1 MGVYGLDI
9 SNYQSRLTDYGGIV
23 RDGFQFV
30 FILASD
36 GDWRQP
42 YFRQQLDGCRAQGLL
57 VAAYHYQRENVSAA
71 RQVEIIASQVPTD
84 VPVII
89 DVEHYSGRG
98 KAGVD
103 LCRAIVD
110 GLRAR
115 GYLVPLVYIPRWYW
129 TAPVDAPKGGLGYTD
144 LSGLPPLWVSW
155 YPDYLTR
162 TKERGK
168 DALPA
173 SVWNGYGG
181 LWVAVAQ
188 YTSSGRVSGYDSA
201 VDQNYYR
208 GSLAELAALMGGGVD
223 VALTQGEY
231 WEIEN
236 RAYKAVQNLF
246 FDMSGGANTARGALQ
261 EMVRSAVSGEFAAVL
276 AAVAGIADDAE
287 ITPELLAEMTRRA
300 ALDAAEQQTAVVSSA
315 VSAQVG
321 QMLED
326 ALKRVQDADNLDEAK
341 KTIDELLRRV
351 ATLTGTPVSAADK
364 NEDGLRGGA
373 AAPEGIG
380 GPNEG
385 DAVGDDPTTQEN

>member
-23 RDGFQFV
+23 RDGFEFV

-36 GDWRQP
+36 GEWRQP
-42 YFRQQLDGCRAQGLL
+42 FFRQQLDGCRTRGLL
-57 VAAYHYQRENVSAA
+57 VAAYHYQREHVSAA
-71 RQVEIIASQVPTD
+71 RQVEIIASQVPKD
-84 VPVII
+84 VPVVI
-89 DVEHYSGRG
+89 DVEHHSGRG

-129 TAPVDAPKGGLGYTD
+129 SAPADAPKGGLGYAD

-173 SVWNGYGG
+173 SVWTGYGG

-188 YTSSGRVSGYDSA
+188 YTSSGRVSGYDGA

-208 GSLAELAALMGGGVD
+208 GSVQELAALMGGGVD

-236 RAYKAVQNLF
+236 RAYAAVRNLF
-246 FDMSGGANTARGALQ
+246 FDMAAGN
-261 EMVRSAVSGEFAAVL
+261 SAAAASFQQMVSGAVEPHFAGVL
-276 AAVAGIADDAE
+276 AAVAGIAQNAD
-287 ITPELLAEMTRRA
+287 ITPEELREATLAA
-300 ALDAAEQQTAVVSSA
+300 ALEAAGKQASLVSDTLRGDLA
-315 VSAQVG
+315 A
-321 QMLED
+321 MTEE
-326 ALKRVQDADNLDEAK
+326 ALRRVQDADNLDEAK
-341 KTIDELLRRV
+341 KTVDELLSRIS
-351 ATLTGTPVSAADK
+351 TLTGAPPSVADV

-373 AAPEGIG
+373 AAPDGVG
-380 GPNEG
+380 GPTAD
-385 DAVGDDPTTQEN
+385 DAVGDDTEEKF